1 MNDEKDKKPE
11 PIKERSFRFAV
22 EIVKY
27 CIDLK
32 LLKHFEIANQL
43 IRSGTSIG
51 ANIREANNGFSKK
64 DFVFKMSIAQKEADE
79 TIYWLEIINEIE
91 NNNDKTTYLIKEANE
106 LLKII
111 RSISINA
118 KKNINI

>member
-1 MNDEKDKKPE
+1 LSKQ
-11 PIKERSFRFAV
+11 
-22 EIVKY
+22 
-27 CIDLK
+27 
-32 LLKHFEIANQL
+32 LL
-43 IRSGTSIG
+43 RSGTSIG

-91 NNNDKTTYLIKEANE
+91 SNNDKINYLIKEANE

-118 KKNINI
+118 KKNL

>member
-1 MNDEKDKKPE
+1 MINEKNIKPE

-64 DFVFKMSIAQKEADE
+64 DFVFKMSIEQKETDE

>member
-1 MNDEKDKKPE
+1 M
-11 PIKERSFRFAV
+11 
-22 EIVKY
+22 
-27 CIDLK
+27 
-32 LLKHFEIANQL
+32 KHFEIANQL
-43 IRSGTSIG
+43 IRAGTSIG

-64 DFVFKMSIAQKEADE
+64 DFIFKMSIAQKEADE

-91 NNNDKTTYLIKEANE
+91 NNNERGIYLLKEANE

-118 KKNINI
+118 KKNS

>member
-1 MNDEKDKKPE
+1 MIDEKNIKPE

-64 DFVFKMSIAQKEADE
+64 DFVFKMSIAQKETDE

-118 KKNINI
+118 KKNLNI

>member
-1 MNDEKDKKPE
+1 MIDEKNIKPE

-64 DFVFKMSIAQKEADE
+64 DFVFKMSIAQKETDE

>member
-1 MNDEKDKKPE
+1 MIDEKNIKPE

-43 IRSGTSIG
+43 IKSGTSIG

-64 DFVFKMSIAQKEADE
+64 DFVFKMSIAQKETDE

-91 NNNDKTTYLIKEANE
+91 SNNEKTTSLIKEANE

-118 KKNINI
+118 KKNM